1 MSRAKGLLSAKVAL
15 CYSGCQW
22 WTFLQTLRKC
32 SRIFSLDSLANVLSW
47 DNSHF
52 VRHFLRKKWLK
63 HQYKWLKLKTNE
75 IKLIFLTGWSSWSIC
90 SQQCH
95 IGTQTRTRTV
105 TTAASWG
112 GTCYHLS
119 EQRPCGIING
129 GCDHYCN
136 NGFCS
141 CQSGY
146 TKSGTDS
153 NFCLCFSPAYLN
165 CVFMHLCI
173 KWTWCIIVR
182 ISKACIVCWSRLHS

>member
-15 CYSGCQW
+15 CYSGCQG

-75 IKLIFLTGWSSWSIC
+75 IKLIFLTGWSSWSTC

-112 GTCYHLS
+112 GTCYDHLS

-173 KWTWCIIVR
+173 KWT
-182 ISKACIVCWSRLHS
+182 

>member
-1 MSRAKGLLSAKVAL
+1 MSGAKGLLSAKVAL

-32 SRIFSLDSLANVLSW
+32 SRIFFLDFLANVLSW
-47 DNSHF
+47 DNHF
-52 VRHFLRKKWLK
+52 FRHFLRKKWLK

-75 IKLIFLTGWSSWSIC
+75 IKLIFLTGWSSWSTC

-105 TTAASWG
+105 ITAASWG

-136 NGFCS
+136 NGVCS

-146 TKSGTDS
+146 TKSGRLKFLPLFFPS
-153 NFCLCFSPAYLN
+153 LFKLCLHAL
-165 CVFMHLCI
+165 VH
-173 KWTWCIIVR
+173 
-182 ISKACIVCWSRLHS
+182 